1 MGIYLVS
8 IGAQDWFGG
17 ADGDEADEDGHGAL
31 AAALDAEL
39 RRRGIAPYT
48 SVPEQVGLVR
58 GSGQSFEEK
67 LVPPMDGFGELC
79 RAHLSERE
87 AGLLL
92 SWSVLVPFALDEEIH
107 LPVEN
112 AYDDETTVAGAPQ
125 VRALA
130 ERLAAA
136 IRLPVDVIPEACDNL
151 DLTTWFLDGA
161 AQRAATTRPGPWAED
176 LDAAFYVALYLRA
189 AQHCVRRGCPMTYC

>member
-8 IGAQDWFGG
+8 VSAGDWFGD
-17 ADGDEADEDGHGAL
+17 AEDDDEGGHGAL

-39 RRRGIAPYT
+39 RQRGLAPYT
-48 SVPEQVGLVR
+48 SVPEKADLVR

-67 LVPPMDGFGELC
+67 LAPPMDGFGALC
-79 RAHLSERE
+79 REHLSERE
-87 AGLLL
+87 SGLLL
-92 SWSVLVPFALDEEIH
+92 TWSVLVPLSLDEALQ

-112 AYDDETTVAGAPQ
+112 AYADETTVAGAPQ
-125 VRALA
+125 VLAVA

-151 DLTTWFLDGA
+151 DLTMWFLEGA
-161 AQRAATTRPGPWAED
+161 AEEAAAARPGPWAED

-189 AQHCVRRGCPMTYC
+189 AQHSLRRGCPITYC